1 MDREEYVLIGVLI
14 FFGSIWGY
22 VYYNQYIN
30 PNVKE
35 IEFKVFDYVRY
46 DKHNIRIHTYGKG
59 SFTIWGEIDVEI
71 IEDAVYYLQYSK
83 NPSGYYIPIEIR
95 RVDQ

>member
-1 MDREEYVLIGVLI
+1 MGREDYVLILVILFFVSI
-14 FFGSIWGY
+14 FCDAIY
-22 VYYNQYIN
+22 TMHIN
-30 PNVKE
+30 PDIKE

-46 DKHNIRIHTYGKG
+46 TEQNIKIHTYGKG

-71 IEDAVYYLQYSK
+71 VEDAVYYLKYVENQFGFYK
-83 NPSGYYIPIEIR
+83 PKEIR